1 MFAPESMTTS
11 EFMIGQSADDALERK
26 QEFRKIFWALLAAL
40 LVHLVVAYSIAV
52 SGGLFS
58 SHSVMEEDKPI
69 ELTFVDLNKA
79 PAETKKNT
87 MFMETPD
94 SKKAPEPPKEQT
106 FESNANSV
114 AASQQPATGDAP
126 LPSQQGKDRP
136 NVDLDT
142 HQYSLAN
149 PGAQPQPSVKPE
161 SSAQPSATP
170 TPQPTAAPEQ
180 FAMLRATPT
189 PSPESRPSST
199 PQQQASSYQA
209 YKEQTRIAGRITN
222 RGMSSV
228 NALGTPFGR
237 YQKLINDAI
246 GSHWYYYIEQKRD
259 LVTIGNV
266 RLSFTIDRNG
276 QVKNL
281 KILESTANAAFENV
295 CLQSV
300 MEAQFPPIPEEIVPS
315 LPPQGFEVDGMTF
328 TMFAN

>member
-1 MFAPESMTTS
+1 MFVPESMTTS

-26 QEFRKIFWALLAAL
+26 QEVRKIFWALLAAL
-40 LVHLVVAYSIAV
+40 LVHLIVGYSIAV

-106 FESNANSV
+106 FESNANSR
-114 AASQQPATGDAP
+114 AASEQPATGDAP

-136 NVDLDT
+136 AVDLET

-149 PGAQPQPSVKPE
+149 QGVQPQPSIKPE
-161 SSAQPSATP
+161 PSAQPSATP
-170 TPQPTAAPEQ
+170 TPQPTAAPDQ

-199 PQQQASSYQA
+199 PQQQASSYQQF
-209 YKEQTRIAGRITN
+209 KEQTRQSGRITN
-222 RGMSSV
+222 RGISAV
-228 NALGTPFGR
+228 NAVGTPLGR
-237 YQKLINDAI
+237 YQKAVSDAI
-246 GSHWYYYIEQKRD
+246 GSRWYYYTAKRGD
-259 LVTIGNV
+259 LVSIGTTHV
-266 RLSFTIDRNG
+266 H
-276 QVKNL
+276 
-281 KILESTANAAFENV
+281 A
-295 CLQSV
+295 
-300 MEAQFPPIPEEIVPS
+300 
-315 LPPQGFEVDGMTF
+315 EVDPSGHVQNLRVVSNNSNEAF
-328 TMFAN
+328 

>member
-40 LVHLVVAYSIAV
+40 LVHLVVAYAIAV

-58 SHSVMEEDKPI
+58 SHSAMEEDKPI

-79 PAETKKNT
+79 PAEPKKNT

-94 SKKAPEPPKEQT
+94 SKKTVEPPPEKT
-106 FESNANSV
+106 FESNANSR
-114 AASQQPATGDAP
+114 AASDQPATGDAP

-136 NVDLDT
+136 SMDLDT

-170 TPQPTAAPEQ
+170 TPQPTVAPEQ

-199 PQQQASSYQA
+199 PQQQASSYQR
-209 YKEQTRIAGRITN
+209 YQERTKLTGRITT
-222 RGMSSV
+222 RGISSV
-228 NALGTPFGR
+228 NALGTPLGQ
-237 YQKLINDAI
+237 YQKALFDAI
-246 GSHWYYYIEQKRD
+246 GSRWYASVEGHRD
-259 LVTIGNV
+259 LISIGTTYVTFVVDPSGRVKNFKIVENTGNETSANV
-266 RLSFTIDRNG
+266 VIQSVQEAKLPAMSEELATTVPPEGLTIEIPFTI
-276 QVKNL
+276 
-281 KILESTANAAFENV
+281 
-295 CLQSV
+295 
-300 MEAQFPPIPEEIVPS
+300 
-315 LPPQGFEVDGMTF
+315 
-328 TMFAN
+328 FANR

>member
-1 MFAPESMTTS
+1 MFVPESMTTS
-11 EFMIGQSADDALERK
+11 EFMIGHSADDALERK
-26 QEFRKIFWALLAAL
+26 QEVRKIFWALLAAL

-79 PAETKKNT
+79 PVETKKNT

-94 SKKAPEPPKEQT
+94 SKKTPEPPKEQT
-106 FESNANSV
+106 FESNANSR
-114 AASQQPATGDAP
+114 AASEQPATGDAP

-136 NVDLDT
+136 AIDLDT

-149 PGAQPQPSVKPE
+149 QGAQPQPSVKPE
-161 SSAQPSATP
+161 PSAQPSATP

-209 YKEQTRIAGRITN
+209 FKQQTRQSGRITN
-222 RGMSSV
+222 RGISAV
-228 NALGTPFGR
+228 NAVGTPLGR
-237 YQKLINDAI
+237 YKKLLYDSVGSRWYRYVGQRGEMAGI
-246 GSHWYYYIEQKRD
+246 GTAH
-259 LVTIGNV
+259 LVFV
-266 RLSFTIDRNG
+266 VDRG
-276 QVKNL
+276 GHVKNL
-281 KILESTANAAFENV
+281 KIIENTSNETFANI

-300 MEAQFPPIPEEIVPS
+300 LEVQMPPIPEEVVSS
-315 LPPQGFEVDGMTF
+315 LPSEGLEEDITF

>member
-11 EFMIGQSADDALERK
+11 EFMIGHSADDALERK
-26 QEFRKIFWALLAAL
+26 QEIRKIFWALLAAL

-106 FESNANSV
+106 FESNANSR

-136 NVDLDT
+136 AVDLDT

-149 PGAQPQPSVKPE
+149 PGALPQPSARPQE
-161 SSAQPSATP
+161 SAQPSATP

-189 PSPESRPSST
+189 PSPEARPSST

-209 YKEQTRIAGRITN
+209 FKEQTRQTGRITN
-222 RGMSSV
+222 RGISAV
-228 NALGTPFGR
+228 NAVGTPLGR
-237 YQKLINDAI
+237 YKKLLLDGVGSRWYHYVGKSDSSSI
-246 GSHWYYYIEQKRD
+246 GTAH
-259 LVTIGNV
+259 LVF
-266 RLSFTIDRNG
+266 SIDRNG
-276 QVKNL
+276 HVQNL
-281 KILESTANAAFENV
+281 KVIENTSNEAFANV
-295 CLQSV
+295 CIQSV
-300 MEAQFPPIPEEIVPS
+300 MEVQLPPIPEEVIAS
-315 LPPQGFEVDGMTF
+315 LPPEGLEEDITF

>member
-1 MFAPESMTTS
+1 MTTS

-40 LVHLVVAYSIAV
+40 LVHLVVAYSIAM

-79 PAETKKNT
+79 PAEPKKNT

-94 SKKAPEPPKEQT
+94 SKKTVEPPAEKT
-106 FESNANSV
+106 FESNANSR
-114 AASQQPATGDAP
+114 AASDQPATGDAP

-136 NVDLDT
+136 GVDLDT
-142 HQYSLAN
+142 HPYSMAN
-149 PGAQPQPSVKPE
+149 PGAQPE

-199 PQQQASSYQA
+199 PQQQASSYQR
-209 YKEQTRIAGRITN
+209 YQERTKLTGRITT
-222 RGMSSV
+222 RGISSV
-228 NALGTPFGR
+228 NALGTPLGQ
-237 YQKLINDAI
+237 YQKALFDAI
-246 GSHWYYYIEQKRD
+246 GSRWYASVEGHRD
-259 LVTIGNV
+259 LISIGTTYVTFVVDPSGRVKNFKIVENTGNETSANV
-266 RLSFTIDRNG
+266 VIQSVQEAKLPAMSEELATTVPPEGLTIEIPFTI
-276 QVKNL
+276 
-281 KILESTANAAFENV
+281 
-295 CLQSV
+295 
-300 MEAQFPPIPEEIVPS
+300 
-315 LPPQGFEVDGMTF
+315 
-328 TMFAN
+328 FANR